1 MYIPIGF
8 DSNLQ
13 LEYGESM
20 KITEDNWLEILRDK
34 YGGWGKQSEFSAK
47 SGVAQSVLNKIING
61 RSKNPGYTIVQKII
75 DALTM
80 EAENMKPEVSEK
92 NTTINVYSVAG
103 AGPGFLPAQLD
114 PLFQITTTPEYL
126 RRSDYAVL
134 VDGHS
139 MEPMIPHG
147 SVVGIKCDV
156 PFKANEIFLADIP
169 YEGLVVKR
177 VGVDL
182 KNNEFIFK
190 SENPDKEAYP
200 DFRLSIA
207 EAEKIII
214 GRVVWITIGY

>member
-1 MYIPIGF
+1 M
-8 DSNLQ
+8 
-13 LEYGESM
+13 
-20 KITEDNWLEILRDK
+20 
-34 YGGWGKQSEFSAK
+34 
-47 SGVAQSVLNKIING
+47 AQSVLNKIING